1 MRHTRRTI
9 LAAATSAALLFVAAC
24 DSGSDSNKP
33 APNGEIVIGFA
44 SSTLTNPFFLQLK
57 EGVEQAQAEFGVR
70 VVFMDANN
78 DVTTQLTQVQSLIS
92 QRVKAILLNPVDTQQ
107 SGKMAAAAETARIPL
122 VAVDRAVTG
131 GRVISEVSSDNVQG
145 GVDAAAALAKAT
157 GPGEVLHL
165 QGLLGTSASRDRGEG
180 FQQGLALRSS
190 VRIAEQK
197 SADFDRARGMAVTA
211 QMLTA
216 KPNVK
221 GLFAENDDMALGAVQ
236 ALGDKAGNEVK
247 VVGFDGT
254 PEALAAVNS
263 GKLAA
268 TIAQQPKELGRQAVE
283 QAVKYLRGE
292 TVRNLIEI
300 PVRVV
305 TKANVQEFLTTS

>member
-1 MRHTRRTI
+1 MRHSRRAI
-9 LAAATSAALLFVAAC
+9 LAAATAAALVFIAAC
-24 DSGSDSNKP
+24 DPSSDANTP
-33 APNGEIVIGFA
+33 APGGEIVIGFA

-57 EGVEQAQAEFGVR
+57 EGVQQGEKEQGVK
-70 VVFMDANN
+70 VIYMDANN
-78 DVTTQLTQVQSLIS
+78 DATTQLTQVQSLVS
-92 QRVKAILLNPVDTQQ
+92 QRVKAILLNPVDTEQ
-107 SGKMAAAAETARIPL
+107 SKPAAIAAENARIPL

-145 GVDAAAALAKAT
+145 GVEAAAALAKAT

-190 VRIAEQK
+190 VRIALSKTAE
-197 SADFDRARGMAVTA
+197 FDRAKGMSVTTDMVTA
-211 QMLTA
+211 
-216 KPNVK
+216 KSGVK

-236 ALGDKAGNEVK
+236 ALGERAGK
-247 VVGFDGT
+247 DFQIVGFDGT
-254 PEALAAVNS
+254 PEALAAVDS
-263 GKLAA
+263 GKMAA
-268 TIAQQPKELGRQAVE
+268 TVAQQPRELGRQAVE
-283 QAVKYLRGE
+283 QAVRYLKGQ

-305 TKANVQEFLTTS
+305 TKANVREFLNN